1 MSDADPARGR
11 DRLVLVLVGL
21 LLLPPVALA
30 ARQLFA
36 GLPDITV
43 GSDPALVELATR
55 DAGRGRQ
62 LLGPYSR
69 FGFHHPGPAMFYLL
83 LPGYLAGGRTHGGLL
98 LGALALNLLGLA
110 GAGWAARRLG
120 DRRLALALLAL
131 VPFLVARLGPAGLSS
146 AWNPNLVVVAFVAT
160 VVAGAAVALGAATL
174 LPVLVVAGSLA
185 AQSHLALVGPVA
197 TVVVFATVLR
207 LLSREPRGG
216 PGDAAAPGARPAFVL
231 AAVLAVAAWT
241 PVVVEQVASE
251 RGNLTRIAAYLAK
264 ERPAQPPAATLDAY
278 GRAAG
283 SWLVAPLGAGA
294 AGRAATVAGLALAA
308 LQPLA
313 LALAVRRRRRPVGA
327 LAGLGIAL
335 TVLALVTIRGLASPL
350 HEYLTRWIAG
360 LGVIHAAVLVAAV
373 LPRRLEAVEPEQ
385 AVGARGWQ
393 LAIAVVAVL
402 AAGLNLVL
410 VAGYPSWRKQAGEP
424 VFARIGRAGAAAV
437 AVVNCDEP
445 VRVSI
450 GEGASWEL
458 AAGVVLRLDRE
469 GRRVGVD
476 PAWSFMFGPAHPAPR
491 QGARLFVCEVG
502 PACVAGETLWQEEGV
517 RLALLQKPG

>member
-1 MSDADPARGR
+1 MSDAAPARGR

-98 LGALALNLLGLA
+98 LGALALNLLGLV

-160 VVAGAAVALGAATL
+160 VVAGAAVALGATTL

-207 LLSREPRGG
+207 LL
-216 PGDAAAPGARPAFVL
+216 
-231 AAVLAVAAWT
+231 
-241 PVVVEQVASE
+241 
-251 RGNLTRIAAYLAK
+251 
-264 ERPAQPPAATLDAY
+264 
-278 GRAAG
+278 
-283 SWLVAPLGAGA
+283 
-294 AGRAATVAGLALAA
+294 
-308 LQPLA
+308 
-313 LALAVRRRRRPVGA
+313 
-327 LAGLGIAL
+327 
-335 TVLALVTIRGLASPL
+335 
-350 HEYLTRWIAG
+350 
-360 LGVIHAAVLVAAV
+360 
-373 LPRRLEAVEPEQ
+373 
-385 AVGARGWQ
+385 
-393 LAIAVVAVL
+393 
-402 AAGLNLVL
+402 
-410 VAGYPSWRKQAGEP
+410 
-424 VFARIGRAGAAAV
+424 
-437 AVVNCDEP
+437 
-445 VRVSI
+445 
-450 GEGASWEL
+450 
-458 AAGVVLRLDRE
+458 
-469 GRRVGVD
+469 
-476 PAWSFMFGPAHPAPR
+476 
-491 QGARLFVCEVG
+491 
-502 PACVAGETLWQEEGV
+502 
-517 RLALLQKPG
+517 